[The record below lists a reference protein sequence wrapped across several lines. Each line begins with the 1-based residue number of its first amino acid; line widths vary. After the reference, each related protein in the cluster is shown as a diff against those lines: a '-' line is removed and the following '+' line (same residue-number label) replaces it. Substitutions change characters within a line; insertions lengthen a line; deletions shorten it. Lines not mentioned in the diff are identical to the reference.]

1 MKIIFF
7 FSLCFLATL
16 NLNAQQKVRTQ
27 LTGKVTDAKTG
38 QPLAGAS
45 IFLSDSRM
53 GTITDS
59 NGVYIFRNLP
69 VGHTIFE
76 VSYAGYKTLVEHL
89 DIKDN
94 SQHDFA
100 LTTTML
106 ENEGVTVTAVGS
118 ATSIRKA
125 PIPIS
130 RVSKS
135 ELLGTTSTNIIDALS
150 RQPGI
155 NQLSTGP
162 AISKPVIR
170 GLGYNR
176 LIVIN
181 DGVRQE
187 GQQWGDEHGIEIDEN
202 SVSRIEIV
210 KGPAS
215 LIYGSDAIAGVINI
229 ITTAPVPSNTLKA
242 NFLTSYLTNNKQ
254 RSFFGNIAGNES
266 GFNWSAW
273 GDYKAAADYKNK
285 YDGRVF
291 NSKFNEM
298 NFGGYLGVNR
308 SWGFTHLIA
317 SKFNQTLG
325 LIEGERDA
333 NGNFIKQLPGGMTG
347 LPAESD
353 FNSIDPQVP
362 CQQIH
367 HVKFISDNSFKVGVG
382 RITLNLGWQRNQRQE
397 FGNSDAPDVNDL
409 YFDLKTFNY
418 NAIYHFN
425 EKNHG
430 WTSSIGV
437 NGMQQNN
444 DNRGPEVLIPEYGLF
459 DIGAFIY
466 TSKSIGN
473 TTLSGGV
480 RYDHRMLDSK
490 EYMEG
495 NTLKFSSFTRQF
507 SNFSSSAG
515 ISYTPK
521 DNFVLKFNLAQGF
534 RAPSVPELSSNG
546 AHEGTNR
553 YEYGD
558 VDLKSE
564 KSFQADLGME
574 INSQHVLATA
584 NVFYNHLRNFIFYRK
599 LTAAGGGDSLV
610 NVNGDPIPSYE
621 FDQHNASLAGA
632 EFLVDLH
639 PHPLDWLHW
648 QNTLSYVRG
657 IFSDPMGGD
666 KDIPFIPA
674 TRWLSELKTELLT
687 KGKTFNKL
695 ALHFEVDHTFKQ
707 DHPFTAYSTETATA
721 AYTLLN
727 AAISANIN
735 SKNKTLFTI
744 YLNAMNLG
752 DVAYQ
757 THLSRL
763 KYTEENQATGRMGV
777 FNMGRNFSI
786 KLNVPLSFTTK

>member
-1 MKIIFF
+1 MKIILL
-7 FSLCFLATL
+7 FSVYLLTCTQLY
-16 NLNAQQKVRTQ
+16 AQQKVRTQ

-45 IFLSDSRM
+45 IVLSDSHA

-59 NGVYIFRNLP
+59 NGVYVFKNLP

-76 VSYAGYKTLVEHL
+76 VSYAGYKTLVAHL

-94 SQHDFA
+94 SEHDFA
-100 LTTTML
+100 LTTSML

-118 ATSIRKA
+118 ATSIRKT

-135 ELLGTTSTNIIDALS
+135 ELLGTTSTNIIDALT

-254 RSFFGNIAGNES
+254 RSFFGNMAGNEN

-273 GDYKAAADYKNK
+273 ADYKAAADYKNK

-308 SWGFTHLIA
+308 SWGFTHFIA
-317 SKFNQTLG
+317 SRFNQTVG

-333 NGNFIKQLPGGMTG
+333 NGNFVKQLPAGMTG
-347 LPAESD
+347 LPTESD
-353 FNSIDPQVP
+353 FNSVDPEVP
-362 CQQIH
+362 YQDIH

-382 RITLNLGWQRNQRQE
+382 RITVNLGWQRNQRQE
-397 FGNSDAPDVNDL
+397 FGNPDAPDVNDL
-409 YFDLKTFNY
+409 FFDLKTFNY
-418 NAIYHFN
+418 NAIYHFS

-444 DNRGPEVLIPEYGLF
+444 ANRGPEVLIPEYALF

-466 TSKSIGN
+466 TSKSIGS

-480 RYDHRMLDSK
+480 RYDHRALDSK
-490 EYMEG
+490 EYMQG
-495 NTLKFSSFTRQF
+495 NVMKFESFTRQF

-574 INSQHVLATA
+574 INSQHILATA
-584 NVFYNHLRNFIFYRK
+584 NVFYNHINNFIFYRK
-599 LTAAGGGDSLV
+599 LTSASGADSLV
-610 NVNGDPIPSYE
+610 NVNGDLIPSYK

-657 IFSDPMGGD
+657 VFSDPIEGD

-674 TRWLSELKTELLT
+674 TRWISELRTELFA
-687 KGKTFNKL
+687 KGKTVNKL
-695 ALHFEVDHTFKQ
+695 ALHFEVDHTFSQ
-707 DHPFTAYSTETATA
+707 DHPFTSYGTETATA
-721 AYTLLN
+721 SYTLLN

-735 SKNKTLFTI
+735 SKNKTLFSI
-744 YLNAMNLG
+744 YLNSMNLG

-763 KYTEENQATGRMGV
+763 KYTDENQATGRMGV

-786 KLNVPLSFTTK
+786 KVNVPLSFNTK